1 MAVTRHNLL
10 CVFIC
15 SILCRVSAPEQVF
28 LPIANWQPKDSPVL
42 EDDIG
47 PLVQHIY
54 EVENAVKIIGQRH
67 YTFIKLRQ
75 CIIYDFVPFFL

>member
-1 MAVTRHNLL
+1 VILFNNKINTKCTY
-10 CVFIC
+10 CVLIG

-54 EVENAVKIIGQRH
+54 EVKKKCCD
-67 YTFIKLRQ
+67 Y
-75 CIIYDFVPFFL
+75 YW

>member
-1 MAVTRHNLL
+1 M
-10 CVFIC
+10 
-15 SILCRVSAPEQVF
+15 SAPEQVF

-54 EVENAVKIIGQRH
+54 EVENASLVKDIVHLLNFGSA
-67 YTFIKLRQ
+67 
-75 CIIYDFVPFFL
+75 